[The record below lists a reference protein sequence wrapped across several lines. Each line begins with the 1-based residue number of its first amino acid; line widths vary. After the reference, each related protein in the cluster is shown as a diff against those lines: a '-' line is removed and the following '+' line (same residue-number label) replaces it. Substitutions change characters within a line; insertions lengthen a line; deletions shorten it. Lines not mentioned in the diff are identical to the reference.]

1 MVASR
6 SYTEALS
13 TIDASK
19 FDWEAYEGTYTGR
32 ARINRLKHLITI
44 CLAHPSPSSNLLAR
58 NAILRLIPRL
68 KSETWDL
75 EVYLEML
82 SALYSLSHAGQSWIP
97 LDDMD
102 VDGNDNSGRLGELSP
117 AIGKGMTF
125 RPPDNQSGKEEDGF
139 PDEDWINN
147 VRETAT
153 REFNRLDV
161 ELRGYMSN
169 LIRESIRLTHLAF
182 AQLATKVGNLDEAL
196 KYFAAAREYSSSPQ
210 HHIDLGVSI
219 IETCLAFNS
228 PAYLAGHISKLEANL
243 DRLHPPSHA
252 NKGNQGQVNMNT
264 TASDIREMEAEGE
277 RSKIIRKSVT
287 ARIQVAKGLLALSQK
302 DYSKTT
308 RELAFITDDI
318 GPLLSSSFEGTA
330 LSSSDLALITIFTA
344 MMSADRNQIRRAVL
358 ERGTFRAL
366 VGDEYSWGLDI
377 VRSFVD
383 ADYKSVSGLLEMA
396 EPYLLLNPFLSK
408 HASSLIQSIQ
418 TTSLLQYVQPFSTVK
433 LSNMSHALNL
443 PPQNLLD
450 DIEALIENGKLKG
463 RIDLIDE
470 IIVMDDTDWREQMFT
485 KAMAV
490 GKKSTTLSQAALFKM
505 KLEEAGI
512 TVDPR
517 TREHSIQ
524 PVARID
530 HQSSGEGAL
539 PSGANTIAVEGA
551 ETVQEAE
558 EFSSVVAP

>member
-13 TIDASK
+13 TIDAST

-44 CLAHPSPSSNLLAR
+44 CLAHPSPSSDLLAR

-82 SALYSLSHAGQSWIP
+82 SALYSLSHAGQSWTP

-102 VDGNDNSGRLGELSP
+102 IDGNDNSGRLGELSP

-139 PDEDWINN
+139 PDEDWVNN

-243 DRLHPPSHA
+243 D
-252 NKGNQGQVNMNT
+252 Q
-264 TASDIREMEAEGE
+264 GE

-530 HQSSGEGAL
+530 NQSSGEGAL

-558 EFSSVVAP
+558 VFSSVVAP